1 MELNNKE
8 EFVDNEL
15 LSEITQ
21 NVFEKQIPSG
31 LFKTCIDKYTK
42 PITPVKVDW
51 HGVDLEIKPLLSF
64 YEMIGFV
71 NLVAQ
76 CCFSSDTNEY
86 LPEMKDFG
94 INCGI
99 LALYTNIELPE
110 DIEDKYEYVLRC
122 DAFGLILEVIDEIQ
136 FKQIVTAID
145 AKIKILAE
153 SNINALQKEV
163 SELYGMVD
171 SISAQMEALFGE
183 FNSENIN
190 SMLAFINSGNLDE
203 KALMDAYL
211 EGKSNEKSK

>member
-1 MELNNKE
+1 MELESKKESTNNKMGT
-8 EFVDNEL
+8 
-15 LSEITQ
+15 EIA
-21 NVFEKQIPSG
+21 NDVFDKKIPAEI
-31 LFKTCIDKYTK
+31 FKTCIDNNALQ
-42 PITPVKVDW
+42 ISPVKVDW
-51 HGVDLEIKPLLSF
+51 HGVELEIKPILSF

-71 NLVAQ
+71 NLVAE

-99 LALYTNIELPE
+99 LALYTNLELPD
-110 DIEDKYEYVLRC
+110 DIEDRYEYVLRC
-122 DAFGLILEVIDEIQ
+122 DAFSLILEVIDEIQ
-136 FKQIVTAID
+136 FKQIITAID

-171 SISAQMEALFGE
+171 SLSAQMESLFGE

-190 SMLAFINSGNLDE
+190 SMLSFINSGNLDE

-211 EGKSNEKSK
+211 KGRKNERS